1 MYVGVP
7 KNYGGTAFQRER
19 ELPKSSHR
27 PSVPPTLP
35 HAVQPP
41 REKVHTESEEPREC
55 KECEGC
61 EEKGKNPLSCLI
73 NVFRRT
79 KSGGIDTED
88 LLLIGLIVL
97 LLGKEG
103 NEDIV
108 IILAMLLLL

>member
-35 HAVQPP
+35 HAVQPQ
-41 REKVHTESEEPREC
+41 REKVHTESEEQREC
-55 KECEGC
+55 ESCEA
-61 EEKGKNPLSCLI
+61 KGKNPLSCLI
-73 NVFRRT
+73 NAFRRT

-88 LLLIGLIVL
+88 LLLLGLIVL

-108 IILAMLLLL
+108 IILAMLLLI